1 MEQQK
6 IIVELSGFYHKGT
19 HRLGIH
25 FDNYGSINGPLYKAG
40 ALWSRTHKCW
50 HVPLRKEAFEKV
62 MAILTPVASVNR
74 SKLDT
79 YLTQLKQPT
88 ATATVPTPAAVPAIK
103 KPIPAGKIPAAKT
116 TYLNEANAAALQQT
130 QQALILKGYSQST
143 QRTYL
148 NELRVF
154 FTQLGKHEAHTF
166 TTQRLKDYLSY
177 CHTQLQLSENTI
189 HSRMNALKFYY
200 EQVLGKEKLFWEI
213 PRPKKHLQLPK
224 VISEEK
230 IIQGLLAVQNVKHKT
245 ILLLAYSAGL
255 RVSETVKTK
264 LTDIN
269 RDRMQLFIGRSKGK
283 KDRVVP
289 LAQAMLPILD
299 EYIKMY
305 KPSEWLFENQEKN
318 HHYSARSAQIVFKQA
333 YALLELPPN
342 LSFHSLRHSYAT
354 HLLENG
360 TSIAYIQEMLGHND
374 IKTTLRYTH
383 VSKKE
388 LGKIENP
395 LDAILRRKG
404 KGSG

>member
-200 EQVLGKEKLFWEI
+200 EQLLGKEKLFWEI
-213 PRPKKHLQLPK
+213 PRPKKHVQLPK

-230 IIQGLLAVQNVKHKT
+230 IIQGLMQISNLKHKT
-245 ILLLAYSAGL
+245 LLLMAYSCGL
-255 RVSETVKTK
+255 RVSEATRIR
-264 LTDIN
+264 LTDLN
-269 RDRMQLFIGRSKGK
+269 WDRMQLLVHKSKGK
-283 KDRVVP
+283 KDRIVP
-289 LAQAMLPILD
+289 LANALQPLIQQ
-299 EYIKMY
+299 YIAQY
-305 KPSEWLFENQEKN
+305 HPTNWLFENGDKSS
-318 HHYSARSAQIVFKQA
+318 HYSTKSAQVIFRNA
-333 YALLELPPN
+333 YAMFDLPK
-342 LSFHSLRHSYAT
+342 SVTFHSLRHSYAT
-354 HLLENG
+354 HLLESG
-360 TSIAYIQEMLGHND
+360 IDISYIQQLLGHND

-395 LDAILRRKG
+395 LDKLLRKHNN
-404 KGSG
+404 